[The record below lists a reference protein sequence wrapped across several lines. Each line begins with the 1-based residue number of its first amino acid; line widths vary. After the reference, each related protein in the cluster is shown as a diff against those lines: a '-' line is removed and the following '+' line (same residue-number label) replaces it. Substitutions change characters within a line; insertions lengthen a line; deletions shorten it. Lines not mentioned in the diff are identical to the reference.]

1 MNSLYTSKDR
11 QHLLLTY
18 RIEAIIMWSKL
29 CKKIYE
35 HGYFGSI
42 GSGVKFQFFGTHFTS
57 TSRISMRVGAFDS
70 STLPLCGK
78 NMELVYGTSNLF
90 FWDTKVEVFVKF
102 WVFKMANSR
111 NFWSQKFQKKKLF
124 SKMFQNGMGPWK
136 IFQNVFCI
144 ISLDSNEHFPYA

>member
-1 MNSLYTSKDR
+1 MKYVSRD
-11 QHLLLTY
+11 HV
-18 RIEAIIMWSKL
+18 IH
-29 CKKIYE
+29 E

-42 GSGVKFQFFGTHFTS
+42 GSGVKFQFFGTHFTF

-111 NFWSQKFQKKKLF
+111 NF
-124 SKMFQNGMGPWK
+124 
-136 IFQNVFCI
+136 
-144 ISLDSNEHFPYA
+144 